1 MARLN
6 VIGAVAALAILGGCA
21 YSDIEALRSV
31 TPTGSPFA
39 QALTEEYRQIVAFE
53 ADEMYDWIDAGYF
66 AEKGMRAANGE
77 EVPPELV
84 EDWAVDGAPA
94 EELAQA
100 RARLVAA
107 LDAGGRTVAPEI
119 AAHAQGRFDCWIE
132 QQEEGWQ
139 TDHIAACRDAFYAA
153 LADLEAALGGGGDAQ
168 TFTVYFAW
176 DSSALTAAA
185 QAEIDRAVAAATK
198 MGVNEFSVTGHTDT
212 SGSVEYNLA
221 LSLRRANAV
230 KDALVARGVPAAN
243 VSVAGRGESELA
255 VPTGDNVRE
264 QANRRA
270 VIVIQ

>member
-6 VIGAVAALAILGGCA
+6 VIGAVAALAFLGGCA
-21 YSDIEALRSV
+21 VSDIEAMRTV
-31 TPTGSPFA
+31 EATGSPFS

-66 AEKGMRAANGE
+66 AEKGLRAASGE
-77 EVPPELV
+77 EVPPEFV
-84 EDWAVDGAPA
+84 EDWAVSGAEA
-94 EELAQA
+94 EELASA
-100 RARLVAA
+100 RARLVEL
-107 LDAGGRTVAPEI
+107 LDAGGRTQEPAL

-153 LADLEAALGGGGDAQ
+153 LADLEAALGGMGAEPY
-168 TFTVYFAW
+168 TVFFAF

-185 QAEIDRAVAAATK
+185 QAEIDKAVAAASK
-198 MGVNEFSVTGHTDT
+198 MGLNEFSVTGHTDT
-212 SGSVEYNLA
+212 SGSVDYNLA

-230 KDALVARGVPAAN
+230 KDALVARGIPEAN

-255 VPTGDNVRE
+255 VPTGDGVRE

-270 VIVIQ
+270 VIVVQ